1 MGGGG
6 RGTLHSRRG
15 PTYWRNA
22 ELTTY
27 RPNKIL
33 WICAAL
39 AWGAATAHAQEV
51 PNPAARRADA
61 DPRNLLPGHW
71 NGANL
76 ERRTNCAAAQN
87 NGDRGTYADYNVSF
101 DRAAS
106 LMGIDETA
114 LSGLNCTYLGTYVDD
129 RFRPQWNGS
138 YTCSDGKTG
147 TFQSRGFFSTANSMS
162 IRLAIKLSGRETC
175 DVDAILGGS
184 RF

>member
-1 MGGGG
+1 M
-6 RGTLHSRRG
+6 TIH
-15 PTYWRNA
+15 
-22 ELTTY
+22 
-27 RPNKIL
+27 RPNKCL
-33 WICAAL
+33 WLCAL
-39 AWGAATAHAQEV
+39 LAATAPPLFAEDGQ
-51 PNPAARRADA
+51 NPAARRAEA

-76 ERRTNCAAAQN
+76 ERRTNCAAPQN

-101 DRAAS
+101 DRTAS

-114 LSGLNCTYLGTYVDD
+114 ITGLNCTYLGTYVDD

-138 YTCSDGKTG
+138 YTCSDGKAG
-147 TFQSRGFFSTANSMS
+147 TFQSQMLFSTPSAMS
-162 IRLAIKLSGRETC
+162 IRLTIKLSGKETC

>member
-1 MGGGG
+1 MN
-6 RGTLHSRRG
+6 LG
-15 PTYWRNA
+15 PPARPDFERRNA
-22 ELTTY
+22 QLTTH
-27 RPNKIL
+27 RPNKCRWLCATIAA
-33 WICAAL
+33 AAL
-39 AWGAATAHAQEV
+39 CAHAQEV
-51 PNPAARRADA
+51 PNPAARHGEA

-76 ERRTNCAAAQN
+76 ERRTNCAGPQN

-101 DRAAS
+101 DRLAS

-114 LSGLNCTYLGTYVDD
+114 ITGLTCTYLGMYVDD

-138 YTCSDGKTG
+138 YSCSDGKTG
-147 TFQSRGFFSTANSMS
+147 TFQSQAFFATPNAMS
-162 IRLAIKLSGRETC
+162 IRLAIKLTGTESC